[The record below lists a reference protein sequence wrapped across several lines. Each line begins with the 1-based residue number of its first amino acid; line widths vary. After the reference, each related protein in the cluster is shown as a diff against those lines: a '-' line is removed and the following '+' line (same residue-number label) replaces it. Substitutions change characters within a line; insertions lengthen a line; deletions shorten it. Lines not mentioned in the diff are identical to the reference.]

1 MGGWG
6 AVILKKESVMKKFLA
21 VVLSVMFLGVVSAP
35 VFAQS
40 PSATPVAKTK
50 TAKKTHKKKMKNKA
64 KAKAS
69 ATSAAK

>member
-1 MGGWG
+1 
-6 AVILKKESVMKKFLA
+6 MKKFLA

-50 TAKKTHKKKMKNKA
+50 TAKKTHKKMKKKA
-64 KAKAS
+64 KTKAF
-69 ATSAAK
+69 ATPAAK